1 MFASNI
7 FVFFFGSFLSVFSIH
22 VTDAS
27 IRKPLWH
34 SLQKCL
40 CKYSCM
46 QDFSVKLSSITFIL
60 IPSIAKLI
68 CSFTLV
74 LFIALFPGHKINKTL
89 IVTVQTTL
97 NRKLSPVA
105 VLLNIIMS
113 VTLLQSSHRRLSELT
128 FLCNGY
134 NCSACVHFKMRP

>member
-1 MFASNI
+1 MFAFNI
-7 FVFFFGSFLSVFSIH
+7 FVFIFGSFLSVFSIH

-34 SLQKCL
+34 WLQKCL

-68 CSFTLV
+68 CSFTRV
-74 LFIALFPGHKINKTL
+74 LFIALFAGHQINKTF
-89 IVTVQTTL
+89 IVTVQTTRNL
-97 NRKLSPVA
+97 KLSPVI
-105 VLLNIIMS
+105 VLLNIVVS
-113 VTLLQSSHRRLSELT
+113 VTLLQSSHRRLPELT